1 MTPVQGAVNTAS
13 SGMSGMEI
21 LLLIIGAIV
30 AFFVIRWTVR
40 LLLELWLARYLVY
53 IQVSVPRSDSKL
65 DKEHETKKDFKEKA
79 GIMSLV
85 HNSIWKVPST
95 SLKYTVLNA
104 IFNHIKFSYEII
116 YKEGQVFFFIVTY
129 RDLFPTINQTI
140 TSIYPDAEVVIR
152 EQKDYI
158 AFQGTHSVV
167 RTTSFRKD
175 QDKYFPIKTY
185 KYFEEDPLTT
195 FTNVFGGLKQTD
207 VAVFQVVAKPLSHRY
222 NKKAKKVASEYS
234 KGKYNRGGS
243 WLLSWGLI
251 GKLLAP
257 LGWIVT
263 NFVQNKPD
271 QNPMGASGGDSY
283 KIFNQ
288 AEQEAQK
295 MVGENAAQ
303 NAFEA
308 SMLVLVGSDSDEAA
322 QNGIDSM
329 LASTSVYTNEYCNN
343 LDNNQI
349 LEGMFRPF
357 IRFLH
362 KMAFRFKLAGFVT
375 RMSPYSVDEL
385 TTLYHFPDVN
395 YNKSPIIYWLGY
407 KKVAPPSNLKKPK
420 EKLMMVDYVRDG
432 EYIVTEDGAHLK
444 TDKYGNIAR

>member
-1 MTPVQGAVNTAS
+1 MAQSIFIQKTTDILPNMTPAQEVVNTAS
-13 SGMSGMEI
+13 SGVSGTEI

-152 EQKDYI
+152 DKKDYI
-158 AFQGTHSVV
+158 SFEGQHSVV
-167 RTTSFRKD
+167 RTTSFGKD
-175 QDKYFPIKTY
+175 EDKYFPIKTY

-207 VAVFQVVAKPLSHRY
+207 VAVFQVTAKPLSHRY
-222 NKKAKKVASEYS
+222 NKKAKKVAGEYS

-243 WLLSWGLI
+243 WLLSWGLM

-263 NFVQNKPD
+263 NFVQNKAD
-271 QNPMGASGGDSY
+271 ANPMGASGGDSY

-308 SMLVLVGSDSDEAA
+308 SMIVLVGSDTESGA

-349 LEGMFRPF
+349 LEGMFRP
-357 IRFLH
+357 IVRFLH

-375 RMSPYSVDEL
+375 KMSPYSVDEL
-385 TTLYHFPDVN
+385 TTLYHFPDIN

-407 KKVAPPSNLKKPK
+407 KKVAPPSNLKMPT
-420 EKLMMVDYVRDG
+420 EKLMMIDYVR
-432 EYIVTEDGAHLK
+432 E
-444 TDKYGNIAR
+444 